1 MNDTRYR
8 QVASAVFGD
17 VWAIL
22 PQTLNVMGDLVR
34 MRIEG
39 ERLTAE
45 EIEARIGGRR
55 QRAKQIT
62 GKVAVLP
69 VFGVIG
75 HRMNMMSDISGGT
88 STEMLGK
95 EFDALANDPE
105 IGAILLDVDSPG
117 GSVGGLQ
124 ELSDKI
130 FNARKPERPII
141 AVANGMAA
149 SAAYYIATA
158 ADEVVVTPGSEV
170 GSVGTLA
177 LHTETS
183 GLDEKVGIKN
193 TLVTFGEN
201 KGEGSSIEP
210 LSDGARAD
218 LQRRV
223 DEYGRQ
229 FVADVV
235 RNRDVP
241 KKDVMDKFGQGLMY
255 QGKDA
260 VRRGMADRVAT
271 LDEMLQG
278 LGVQPVPAQNATRA
292 YKPHPSVELKRK
304 RAHLTRAR

>member
-8 QVASAVFGD
+8 QVASVVFGD

-22 PQTLNVMGDLVR
+22 PQTLNVIGDLVR

-39 ERLTAE
+39 ERLTDE
-45 EIEARIGGRR
+45 EIEARIGSRR

-69 VFGVIG
+69 VLGVISQ
-75 HRMNMMSDISGGT
+75 RMNMMSEISGGT
-88 STEMLGK
+88 STELLGT
-95 EFDALANDPE
+95 EFDALANDPA
-105 IGAILLDVDSPG
+105 IGAIVLDVDSPG
-117 GSVGGLQ
+117 GSVNGLQ

-130 FNARKPERPII
+130 FRARKPERPIV

-149 SAAYYIATA
+149 SAAYYIASA
-158 ADEVVVTPGSEV
+158 ADEVVVSPGSEV

-193 TLVTFGEN
+193 TLITFGEN

-229 FVADVV
+229 FVADMA
-235 RNRDVP
+235 RNRDVS
-241 KKDVMDKFGQGLMY
+241 KSHVMDNFGQGRVF

-260 VRRGMADRVAT
+260 IRRGMADRVAT
-271 LDEMLQG
+271 LDEV
-278 LGVQPVPAQNATRA
+278 LGGFVA
-292 YKPHPSVELKRK
+292 
-304 RAHLTRAR
+304 RARADASARAELERERELCEQASLV